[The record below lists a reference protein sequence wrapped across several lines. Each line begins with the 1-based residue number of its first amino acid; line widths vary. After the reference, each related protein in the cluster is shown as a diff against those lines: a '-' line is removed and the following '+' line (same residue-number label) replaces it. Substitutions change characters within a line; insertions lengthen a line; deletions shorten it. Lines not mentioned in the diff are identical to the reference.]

1 MDTST
6 ECRSLGWLSR
16 VAIRE
21 ELAPCA
27 VFCHISDKA
36 KVITSGHNCFLYPR
50 AARTAQNGARTC
62 PTKVTSHKTQVTRRF
77 RTCSKQG
84 LASRTDGRP
93 LARII
98 AHKMSAWV
106 PHRKHTRHRRAVH
119 APARAEAR
127 RRRDIERGRV
137 AERLRPRT
145 TTSRLTCAESSAS
158 EFLEGPS
165 RGPRATGPSLGPRH
179 GEQTRGLHGL
189 GSRPEDC
196 TVWGADPRTARFGE
210 QTRGL
215 HRFGGADPRTA

>member
-1 MDTST
+1 
-6 ECRSLGWLSR
+6 
-16 VAIRE
+16 
-21 ELAPCA
+21 
-27 VFCHISDKA
+27 
-36 KVITSGHNCFLYPR
+36 
-50 AARTAQNGARTC
+50 
-62 PTKVTSHKTQVTRRF
+62 
-77 RTCSKQG
+77 
-84 LASRTDGRP
+84 
-93 LARII
+93 
-98 AHKMSAWV
+98 MSAWV

-165 RGPRATGPSLGPRH
+165 LGPRATGPSLGPRH

-189 GSRPEDC
+189 RPLSGSSPR
-196 TVWGADPRTARFGE
+196 GADPRTARFGE

-215 HRFGGADPRTA
+215 HGLGSRPEDCIVLGEQTRGLHDVATRRAALFGCDREGSRGRDCWPLRSKWEQTRGLCAPSCAGRGADPRTARLGEQTRGLHD